1 MADAAVYAGI
11 LCRLQGYA
19 GNRRRKALL
28 DCTLFFQA
36 GQLGCALLTANVAD
50 VGCLQQMRPEGRVL
64 FYETV

>member
-19 GNRRRKALL
+19 RDRRRKALL
-28 DCTLFFQA
+28 DCTLFF
-36 GQLGCALLTANVAD
+36 QLGCALLTANVAD